1 MKQVAKGFLAR
12 REGDLPASAT
22 DTLLTQ
28 RAMIAC
34 HKIMRNYEA
43 VDYF

>member
-1 MKQVAKGFLAR
+1 MKQIAKGFLAR

-22 DTLLTQ
+22 DILLAQ

-34 HKIMRNYEA
+34 HRIMRNYKA
-43 VDYF
+43 RYYF